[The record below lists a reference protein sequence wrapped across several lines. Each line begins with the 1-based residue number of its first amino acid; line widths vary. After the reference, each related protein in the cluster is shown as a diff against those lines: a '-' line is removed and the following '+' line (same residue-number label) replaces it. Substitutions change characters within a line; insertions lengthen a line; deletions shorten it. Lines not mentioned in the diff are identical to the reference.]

1 VSTVP
6 TVRLVPSPLLTPS
19 APASTPAA
27 PHRAVP
33 ARIPNGGSAPP
44 DDRTLDAGGAPLG
57 SARPGGRTPDAGGA
71 PHGSA
76 RPDNRTPDADGAP
89 VGGAALGEC
98 GMPIGSSA
106 PAGVIPRPRG
116 TDATL
121 VPSPGARGDA
131 PLPARARP
139 APRAPGE
146 RAPVGLV
153 VDPDQASMMV
163 AIAAVEVLSGAR
175 QQVQLARWLLPEV
188 YEALGQRAAL
198 SAAGAP
204 ASAPRAAGS
213 PRVGPVGARAGGT
226 LGVPTP
232 GVGARIGASR
242 PRARS
247 GPAAGGGPAASATG
261 RPEMV
266 GGTIA
271 AQGLRA
277 VVRALRMMRVDED

>member
-1 VSTVP
+1 
-6 TVRLVPSPLLTPS
+6 
-19 APASTPAA
+19 
-27 PHRAVP
+27 
-33 ARIPNGGSAPP
+33 
-44 DDRTLDAGGAPLG
+44 
-57 SARPGGRTPDAGGA
+57 
-71 PHGSA
+71 
-76 RPDNRTPDADGAP
+76 
-89 VGGAALGEC
+89 
-98 GMPIGSSA
+98 
-106 PAGVIPRPRG
+106 
-116 TDATL
+116 
-121 VPSPGARGDA
+121 
-131 PLPARARP
+131 
-139 APRAPGE
+139 
-146 RAPVGLV
+146 
-153 VDPDQASMMV
+153 MV

-277 VVRALRMMRVDED
+277 VVRALRMMRVDEDTVESAVVVSHVGRVRAVALRLVRRNGRWRAAELVIG